1 MEQLV
6 EFTGNHPLLTGGLG
20 AAIAALVIYEIS
32 RLFRKWN
39 EVNTNQ
45 AVMMLNREDPV
56 VLDVSNSTDYAKGH
70 IRGALHMPPSRIESG
85 NQQLLKYRERPILIY
100 CKNNQVAPQMAGRLV
115 KLGFTNVNCLAGGL
129 TQWVSDQQ
137 PVSRHKG
144 AAKSEKGKDK
154 GKGKSKGKSKGKDKG
169 QPDQAAEL
177 EAPEALTETESPAE
191 STRDDQKT

>member
-20 AAIAALVIYEIS
+20 AAVAALLIYEIS

-39 EVNTNQ
+39 EVNSSQ
-45 AVMMLNREDPV
+45 AVQLLNREDPV

-115 KLGFTNVNCLAGGL
+115 KLGFTNVNVLAGGL
-129 TQWVSDQQ
+129 TQWISDQQ

-144 AAKSEKGKDK
+144 AGKGEKSKGKD
-154 GKGKSKGKSKGKDKG
+154 KSKGKSKNKTSSNGKAGD
-169 QPDQAAEL
+169 D
-177 EAPEALTETESPAE
+177 SAE
-191 STRDDQKT
+191 SSTGSTEQSARENQES

>member
-39 EVNTNQ
+39 EVDTNQ
-45 AVMMLNREDPV
+45 AVLMLNREDPV

-100 CKNNQVAPQMAGRLV
+100 CRNNQVAPQMAGRLV
-115 KLGFTNVNCLAGGL
+115 KLGFTNVNVLAGGL
-129 TQWVSDQQ
+129 TQWISDQQ

-144 AAKSEKGKDK
+144 AAKSEKDKK
-154 GKGKSKGKSKGKDKG
+154 GKGKTGAKAKGKGGSQPG
-169 QPDQAAEL
+169 QPAQI
-177 EAPEALTETESPAE
+177 E
-191 STRDDQKT
+191 STAATADDGSPVESKRENEKT